1 MYRCIAVL
9 FSALALCTGQ
19 ILRFNIRTQEVVEQ
33 RLRAVPGT
41 NEERHQLLGDMIR
54 RAGCADRLVEQP
66 VKHSKTSNLICTVPG
81 QSGSVIVV
89 GAHFDAVDAGKG
101 AVDNWSG
108 AALLPTLLEGVAVVS
123 RRHTFVFIG
132 FTDEEKGLVGS
143 RFYVDHLS
151 KEDRK
156 NISGMVNIDSVGTST
171 TKVETERSS
180 KNLID
185 ALGRVA
191 GSLKVP
197 VSVVNVHLVGIS
209 DSDSF
214 QDRKIPAI
222 SIHSITQD
230 TLPILHS
237 KRDQIE
243 AIHMSEYYDTYRL
256 VLAYLA
262 YLDEILDPSAPQ
274 S

>member
-1 MYRCIAVL
+1 MYRCIPAV
-9 FSALALCTGQ
+9 FSAPALCTGQ
-19 ILRFNIRTQEVVEQ
+19 TLRFNVLTQEVVEQ

-41 NEERHQLLGDMIR
+41 NEERHHFLGEMIR
-54 RAGCADRLVEQP
+54 RAGCASDRMFEQP

-171 TKVETERSS
+171 TEVETERSS

-222 SIHSITQD
+222 SIQSITQD
-230 TLPILHS
+230 TLRS
-237 KRDQIE
+237 CTAS
-243 AIHMSEYYDTYRL
+243 AIRL
-256 VLAYLA
+256 R
-262 YLDEILDPSAPQ
+262 PSTCRNTTTHIA
-274 S
+274 SFSHTWRT